1 MNLIGTVKAPRNWF
15 IYSYPFTTFNNYTQ
29 LNFKIQSPETYVEGS
44 GIVSLKLLMTV
55 FAGKL
60 ILGPPQWP

>member
-1 MNLIGTVKAPRNWF
+1 MNLIGTVKAARNWF
-15 IYSYPFTTFNNYTQ
+15 IYSYPFTTFNNTQ

-60 ILGPPQWP
+60 ILGPLQWP